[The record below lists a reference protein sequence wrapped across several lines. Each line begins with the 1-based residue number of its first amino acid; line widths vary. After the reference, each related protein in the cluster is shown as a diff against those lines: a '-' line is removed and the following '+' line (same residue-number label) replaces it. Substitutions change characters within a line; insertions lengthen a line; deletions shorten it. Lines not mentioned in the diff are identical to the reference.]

1 MHALASRI
9 TFICPMRFNSFP
21 MDVQVC
27 TFQVIVR
34 SFVTWS
40 VPVPPP
46 QVGSFNYAMDKIVFK
61 DEFIPTKEDAV
72 RSILDY
78 AINIF
83 PLAEEE
89 KQVIMTTREVFN
101 RI

>member
-1 MHALASRI
+1 
-9 TFICPMRFNSFP
+9 
-21 MDVQVC
+21 
-27 TFQVIVR
+27 
-34 SFVTWS
+34 
-40 VPVPPP
+40 
-46 QVGSFNYAMDKIVFK
+46 MDKIVFR

-89 KQVIMTTREVFN
+89 KQVMVVGDNDDNLEDD
-101 RI
+101 

>member
-1 MHALASRI
+1 MFR
-9 TFICPMRFNSFP
+9 
-21 MDVQVC
+21 
-27 TFQVIVR
+27 
-34 SFVTWS
+34 
-40 VPVPPP
+40 
-46 QVGSFNYAMDKIVFK
+46 

-89 KQVIMTTREVFN
+89 KQVIVVGDNDDNLGKPSFKKKRKFMKTFHKMVAPPPVLLL
-101 RI
+101 

>member
-1 MHALASRI
+1 MIAVVAESDARAGEPDHFHL
-9 TFICPMRFNSFP
+9 P
-21 MDVQVC
+21 DEVQLIPHGRPSLHLSGSHHLSSSPH
-27 TFQVIVR
+27 QNR
-34 SFVTWS
+34 
-40 VPVPPP
+40 PH
-46 QVGSFNYAMDKIVFK
+46 QVGSFNYAMDKIVFR

-89 KQVIMTTREVFN
+89 KQVI
-101 RI
+101 